1 MSAIYIMKGT
11 ISVFTLAIT
20 AAAFAGQNDVSLKCG
35 VAETVIT
42 RVKDRQEVYGELNAR
57 ALVFAAANQ
66 RAALVTLDIGTLGND
81 YAKDLLKGIS
91 NATGIPAENLLI
103 NPSHTHNAP
112 GVDGRNMSPESRTW
126 LAGVLAELVASA
138 AGHLEPTTLRYGR
151 APVQVG
157 FNRRLM
163 VDGHV
168 TMEPNRQGAVVPWV
182 DVLAV
187 HGLKGKRIA
196 VLFSHAA
203 HPVIVHRSSGT
214 TGPDY
219 PGFAVTHLRRL
230 LSTKDGEAV
239 GIFMFAQGCGA
250 NINGYPLNG
259 GLDKCETAG
268 LSLAT
273 AVVQALANAKEIAS
287 GSPTVRSTTLSLP
300 LQNPPPLAE
309 CKANLANQPDNQR
322 YQGLLKLVE
331 SGQPQ
336 FKPLPVRAL
345 AIGDLCIVGFAG
357 EMFAEYQLWLDQASP
372 FKHTF
377 ALSYTNG
384 YAGYIGT
391 ADDYKLGPAGGYET
405 WEFPTGNPPWLPL
418 RPAAETQVR
427 DGVLK
432 LLTGLKSQ
440 ATSRDGRPLSDQP
453 EPATK

>member
-1 MSAIYIMKGT
+1 MKSLV
-11 ISVFTLAIT
+11 SVITLAIT
-20 AAAFAGQNDVSLKCG
+20 SAAIAGQNNVSLKCG
-35 VAETVIT
+35 AAETVIT
-42 RVKDRQEVYGELNAR
+42 RVKDRQEVYGELHAC
-57 ALVFAAANQ
+57 ALVFAVANQ

-81 YAKDLLKGIS
+81 YAEDLLKGIS
-91 NATGIPAENLLI
+91 NAAGIPADNILI
-103 NPSHTHNAP
+103 NPSHTHSAP
-112 GVDGRNMSPESRTW
+112 GVDGRSMSPESHKW
-126 LAGVLAELVASA
+126 LAGALAELVASA
-138 AGHLEPTTLRYGR
+138 AGHLEPATLRYGR

-187 HGLKGKRIA
+187 NDLKGKRIA

-203 HPVIVHRSSGT
+203 HPVIVHRSSGN

-219 PGFAVTHLRRL
+219 PGFAATHLRRL
-230 LSTKDGEAV
+230 LPTKDGKPE
-239 GIFMFAQGCGA
+239 GIFMFAQACGA

-259 GLDKCETAG
+259 GIDKCEAAG
-268 LSLAT
+268 LALAT
-273 AVVQALANAKEIAS
+273 AVVEALANAKEIAP
-287 GSPTVRSTTLSLP
+287 GPPKVRSMTLSLP

-309 CKANLANQPDNQR
+309 CKANLANQPDNKR

-331 SGQPQ
+331 TGQPPV
-336 FKPLPVRAL
+336 KPLPVRAL
-345 AIGDLCIVGFAG
+345 AIGDLCFVGFTG
-357 EMFAEYQLWLDQASP
+357 EMFAEYQLWLDKASP

-377 ALSYTNG
+377 TLSYTNG

-418 RPAAETQVR
+418 DPAAEEQVR
-427 DGVLK
+427 DGVLQ

-440 ATSRDGRPLSDQP
+440 GTNRGGRTLSN
-453 EPATK
+453 KH